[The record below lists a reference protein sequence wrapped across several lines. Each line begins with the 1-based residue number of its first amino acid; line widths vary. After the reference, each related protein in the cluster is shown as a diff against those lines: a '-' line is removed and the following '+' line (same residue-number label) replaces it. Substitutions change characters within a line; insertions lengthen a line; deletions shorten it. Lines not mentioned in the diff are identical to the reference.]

1 MARRRAPSLTIVLI
15 CVCAGLVP
23 VRAQSG
29 QTDGDLYRRM
39 AVDLTLHA
47 TRLPESD
54 VDGRRE
60 LATRAAA
67 LDPDLADPLLV
78 LADLLR
84 GDQRS
89 VRRRAAL
96 LTDALD
102 REFVSRSRR
111 AAVTDRARLML
122 QTGHPAEALSLLHAE
137 LSRDTDTPPL
147 VRMLGES
154 QASELDEADLL
165 YVEALVAAGGPWYGG
180 RVLADLRDRFPA
192 DENQK

>member
-1 MARRRAPSLTIVLI
+1 M
-15 CVCAGLVP
+15 
-23 VRAQSG
+23 RAQSG

-89 VRRRAAL
+89 VRRR
-96 LTDALD
+96 
-102 REFVSRSRR
+102 
-111 AAVTDRARLML
+111 
-122 QTGHPAEALSLLHAE
+122 G
-137 LSRDTDTPPL
+137 
-147 VRMLGES
+147 
-154 QASELDEADLL
+154 
-165 YVEALVAAGGPWYGG
+165 
-180 RVLADLRDRFPA
+180 
-192 DENQK
+192 